1 MLTGMLA
8 GYFLR
13 RWRMNWLGHAVSLL
27 IWLLLFLLGIEVG
40 ANGELMRSL
49 PTLGA
54 EAGLLA
60 TGGTLGS
67 VVAAWALWK
76 MISRKAKEHPDNI
89 QREKGNIWH
98 ALRGSGIIVGFFI
111 IGVCAGLFN
120 WIPKMLMTGEVSF
133 YALCALMGC
142 VGMSIS
148 HNPDT
153 LRSFRSLNPRLTWLP
168 LLTII
173 GTWAGSVVVSLAL
186 SHRSLT
192 DCLAVGSGFGYYSL
206 SSIFITEYRGAELGT
221 IALLA
226 NIVRE
231 LITLLCAPFLV
242 RWFGRLAPIAA
253 GGATTA
259 DTTLPVIAQT
269 SGQDLVIVSIFHGF
283 LVDLSVP
290 FLVTLW
296 CSV

>member
-13 RWRMNWLGHAVSLL
+13 RWRIEWLGHAVSLL

-49 PTLGA
+49 PTLGV
-54 EAGLLA
+54 EASLLA

-76 MISRKAKEHPDNI
+76 MISRKAEEHPDNV
-89 QREKGNIWH
+89 RKEKGNIWH

-133 YALCALMGC
+133 YALCTLMGC

-186 SHRSLT
+186 SHRNLT